1 MQKTKK
7 SKKSINLNLRF
18 EIHYADINAS
28 IDNEMYTDEEIKQ
41 IHYIVANGSKH
52 IYIDKTYVDFK
63 DTPYSKI
70 FLTENGWK
78 HICNLV
84 LKTDFGKNCTKK
96 QNKELIESY
105 SLMSLCYMYLLL
117 EDYGFD
123 CAGIY
128 LEHTD
133 KSKFMVRIFEDDLSD
148 NYAGKWQSWKQ

>member
-28 IDNEMYTDEEIKQ
+28 VDNEMYTDEEIKQ

-78 HICNLV
+78 HMCNLV

-96 QNKELIESY
+96 HLDSF
-105 SLMSLCYMYLLL
+105 CY
-117 EDYGFD
+117 
-123 CAGIY
+123 
-128 LEHTD
+128 
-133 KSKFMVRIFEDDLSD
+133 
-148 NYAGKWQSWKQ
+148 